1 MGASGDL
8 GRAESARVGGQ
19 PVGGAALPSE
29 LPPSARKAPR
39 RLRLKSEALSTSV
52 PPGAAAL
59 VDGLVGTFYGS
70 TRSEVLR
77 FMVVSW
83 ITEHHAA
90 VRAVLKEADE

>member
-1 MGASGDL
+1 MPD
-8 GRAESARVGGQ
+8 ET
-19 PVGGAALPSE
+19 LPSQ

-39 RLRLKSEALSTSV
+39 TLRLKSEALSTSV

-59 VDGLVGTFYGS
+59 VDSLVGTFYGS

-77 FMVVSW
+77 FIVVSW

-90 VRAVLKEADE
+90 VCAVRKEQETRGLPPGEERSL

>member
-1 MGASGDL
+1 M
-8 GRAESARVGGQ
+8 
-19 PVGGAALPSE
+19 
-29 LPPSARKAPR
+29 
-39 RLRLKSEALSTSV
+39 